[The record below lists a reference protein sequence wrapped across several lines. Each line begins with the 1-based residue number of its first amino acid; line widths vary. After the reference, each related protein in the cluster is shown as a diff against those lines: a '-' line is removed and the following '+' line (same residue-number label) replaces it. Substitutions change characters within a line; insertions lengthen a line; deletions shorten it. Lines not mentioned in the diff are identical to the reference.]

1 MIVLSPKI
9 RETYFTRETYFRVA
23 PTFDLE
29 FALFITAGPS
39 RYVCVL
45 CGANSGLA
53 SMAARTQSTTLRRP
67 SERERDHQQMPV
79 VEAKET
85 DYRGKRDL
93 L

>member
-45 CGANSGLA
+45 CGANPSLA

-79 VEAKET
+79 VEANET
-85 DYRGKRDL
+85 YYRGKRDL